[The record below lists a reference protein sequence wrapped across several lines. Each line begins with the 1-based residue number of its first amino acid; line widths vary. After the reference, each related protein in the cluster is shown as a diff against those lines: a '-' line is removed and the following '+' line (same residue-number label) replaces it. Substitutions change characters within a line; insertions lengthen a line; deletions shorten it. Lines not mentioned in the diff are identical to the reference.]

1 MLTHHVDYDLPQPL
15 SSTNPPET
23 RFDYTVV
30 AIATA
35 ADLDDENRI
44 EKMILLGRAISA
56 AKDDLDRG
64 KLTKWYREK
73 LKRSQSWCSQYYRL
87 YNDREI
93 LPNALDWSTKQR
105 HKLADYRGIE

>member
-23 RFDYTVV
+23 RLDYTAV

-56 AKDDLDRG
+56 AKDHSIVPEIAVHACQLNAEASPVRLWDAVSLCAP
-64 KLTKWYREK
+64 LTPTCPSSARM
-73 LKRSQSWCSQYYRL
+73 RC
-87 YNDREI
+87 
-93 LPNALDWSTKQR
+93 
-105 HKLADYRGIE
+105 